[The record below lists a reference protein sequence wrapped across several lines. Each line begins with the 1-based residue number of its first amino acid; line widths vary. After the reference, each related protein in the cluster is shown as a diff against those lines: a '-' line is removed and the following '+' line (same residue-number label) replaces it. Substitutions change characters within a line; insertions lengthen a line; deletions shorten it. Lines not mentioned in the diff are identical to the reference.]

1 MNVVPVVFSSEKALE
16 RHISDHTEAIFGE
29 RIHWHASERKLPG
42 DAGLWVFADLVGS
55 DAQKTPVIVE
65 VKLLRPES
73 ERKYDLAREAIGQV
87 LHYAYAYLSK
97 RVNLPPMLLFDIAT
111 ASENVPS
118 DDALKSG
125 LSNDL
130 RLFIV
135 GEAFSQPVENMCRM
149 LRAFG
154 INIEH
159 LYVNPKGEPPP

>member
-1 MNVVPVVFSSEKALE
+1 MRFVFSSEKELE
-16 RHISDHTEAIFGE
+16 RHITDHTEAIFGE
-29 RIHWHASERKLPG
+29 RIRWHASERKLPG
-42 DAGLWVFADLVGS
+42 DAGLWMFADLVGA
-55 DAQKTPVIVE
+55 DEQKTPVIVE
-65 VKLLRPES
+65 VKLLRPQS

-87 LHYAYAYLSK
+87 LHYAYAYISK
-97 RVNLPPMLLFDIAT
+97 TVNLPPMLLFEKAT
-111 ASENVPS
+111 AAENEPS

-125 LSNDL
+125 LSSDI

-159 LYVNPKGEPPP
+159 LSVNQGETT